1 MYRSIAKQ
9 NMNIQYLKMMTVS
22 VMAAVVMM
30 MAAPQE
36 VCAQLTKKQQKQL
49 QKERN
54 KQYKNKIKEYRAT
67 NWKLGA
73 SSRTIEVALLEHYA
87 KLAEEGNEEFVGEVS
102 QCQSINVCKQFAL
115 TNALN
120 RYSTLASGHVKGRI
134 ETMMRADANM
144 PQVEMDKFIAAYEN
158 LVKAE
163 VGGVLTESYSIVKDS
178 KDGKTKEYKTFFI
191 LNEQAAMTARK
202 RAMERSLLETRI
214 AVKEAEE
221 ISKFVNEGFSLE

>member
-1 MYRSIAKQ
+1 MKY
-9 NMNIQYLKMMTVS
+9 IQYLKMTTLS
-22 VMAAVVMM
+22 VMAAAVMIL
-30 MAAPQE
+30 AAPQE
-36 VCAQLTKKQQKQL
+36 ACAQLSKKQQKQL

-54 KQYKNKIKEYRAT
+54 KEYKKKISEYKSER
-67 NWKLGA
+67 WKLGG
-73 SSRTIEVALLEHYA
+73 SSRTLEVALLEHYA
-87 KLAEEGNEEFVGEVS
+87 KLAENENNKEFVGEVS
-102 QCQSINVCKQFAL
+102 QCQSINVCRQFAL

-120 RYSTLASGHVKGRI
+120 RYATLASGHVKGRI

-191 LNEQAAMTARK
+191 LNEETALNARK
-202 RAMERSLLETRI
+202 KALERSLLETKL

-221 ISKFVNEGFSLE
+221 ISKFVNEGFNLE